1 MSDDL
6 ALGNGD
12 NLFGRRQREG
22 IIRLFYAG
30 DVHGSR
36 LCWKKFVNAAA
47 HYPADALIMGGDLTG
62 KALVPIVRGG
72 DGSCCARVIGEE
84 RVARTAE
91 ELDQMRQAIS
101 TGGMYPLVVDEEEAL
116 RLEADP
122 ARRDQVFEQA
132 LLDELR
138 LWVGLADERL
148 ADSDARA
155 YVIPG
160 NDDPWSID
168 EVLAGGE
175 SVVACDQRIEIVGCH
190 EMVSFGYSNRTPW
203 KTPREL
209 DEDEIYARL
218 RHLAD
223 QLEKP
228 ERAIFNV
235 HVPPW
240 ESSLDTAFEVD
251 EELRYVTRGGRPHEV
266 PTGSRAVRQVIEE
279 TQPVLSLHGHIHE
292 SKGTTKIGRTVAI
305 NPGSDYGSG
314 HLDGC
319 LVHLEPER
327 VIGQYLVSG

>member
-1 MSDDL
+1 M
-6 ALGNGD
+6 
-12 NLFGRRQREG
+12 FRRRQRES
-22 IIRLFYAG
+22 IIRIFYAG

-36 LCWKKFVNAAA
+36 LCWKKFVNAAP
-47 HYPADALIMGGDLTG
+47 HYPADALVMGGDLTG
-62 KALVPIVRGG
+62 KALVPIVRGD
-72 DGSCCARVIGEE
+72 DGTYRARVIGEE
-84 RVARTAE
+84 RVARTAT
-91 ELDQMRQAIS
+91 ELDQMQAAIS
-101 TGGMYPLVVDEEEAL
+101 TNGMYPLIVDVEEAR
-116 RLEADP
+116 RLEKDER
-122 ARRDQVFEQA
+122 RRDEVFERA

-138 LWVGLADERL
+138 LWVELADERL
-148 ADSDARA
+148 AGTGARA

-168 EVLAGGE
+168 EVLASGD
-175 SVVACDQRIEIVGCH
+175 SVVACDERIEVLGPH

-203 KTPREL
+203 QTPREL
-209 DEDEIYARL
+209 DEEEIYARL
-218 RHLAD
+218 KRLTE
-223 QLEKP
+223 QLENP
-228 ERAIFNV
+228 ERAIFNI

-251 EELRYVTRGGRPHEV
+251 EELRYVTKGGRPHEV

-292 SKGTTKIGRTVAI
+292 SKGVTKIGRTVAV

-319 LVHLEPER
+319 LVHLGRER